1 MNKEDKEFL
10 GLCGD
15 MVFWFD
21 NVVGNDELMQR
32 YYNLTQEREEEHKN
46 LESDHNIL
54 IDEMY
59 RVQKDMSKLIKK
71 ESNARKR
78 FADAIKKIREAVE
91 HYKEQKNIMTGDYF
105 ITSIRDDYTSLS
117 DLKYFF
123 YVLYEDMEISDYSFD
138 KTMKTIKNV
147 LGDLQL
153 LVEIL
158 KIINKGE

>member
-15 MVFWFD
+15 MGFWFD

-32 YYNLTQEREEEHKN
+32 YYNLTQEREEEYKN

-71 ESNARKR
+71 ESDARKR
-78 FADAIKKIREAVE
+78 FADAMKKIREAVQ
-91 HYKEQKNIMTGDYF
+91 HYKEQKDIMTDDYF
-105 ITSIRDDYTSLS
+105 IKSIRNDYTSLS
-117 DLKYFF
+117 DLKY
-123 YVLYEDMEISDYSFD
+123 VLIADMEISNYSFEE
-138 KTMKTIKNV
+138 TMKTIKNV